1 MNPDKLF
8 DYLDGNL
15 SPDERDRLEDQ
26 LLADPQLQRQLAVAR
41 EIHRGGRSSREVI
54 VPLEDFEQQR
64 AGRIGRG
71 VATAFAG
78 LVLLNVLIGI
88 AFIVGKNRP
97 KKPTDLQVRQQ
108 VTDSVEKAAAA
119 GLPTPTLAEE
129 VRLTAATVEAR
140 DKLAANVLVIARE
153 AGGEAI
159 KAPPDDSGVTI
170 LATIPSK
177 RVPEFRRGLAPLAGV
192 DFSSPA
198 PPNDRT
204 GVFGEKTTVYVRIT
218 APGPSPTP

>member
-15 SPDERDRLEDQ
+15 SPGDRDRLEEQ
-26 LLADPQLQRQLAVAR
+26 LLIDPQLQRQLAVAR

-54 VPLEDFEQQR
+54 MPLEEFDQQR

-88 AFIVGKNRP
+88 AFIVGKNRAP
-97 KKPTDLQVRQQ
+97 KPASSQVRQQ
-108 VTDSVEKAAAA
+108 VTDSLNRAAAA
-119 GLPTPTLAEE
+119 GLPAPTLAQE
-129 VRLTAATVEAR
+129 VRLTAATPEAR
-140 DKLAANVLVIARE
+140 DKLADNVLVIARE
-153 AGGEAI
+153 AGGEAT
-159 KAPPDDSGVTI
+159 KAPPDDGGVTV

-177 RVPEFRRGLAPLAGV
+177 RVPEFRRGVAPLAGV

-198 PPNDRT
+198 PAEDRS

-218 APGPSPTP
+218 EPGPSPIP